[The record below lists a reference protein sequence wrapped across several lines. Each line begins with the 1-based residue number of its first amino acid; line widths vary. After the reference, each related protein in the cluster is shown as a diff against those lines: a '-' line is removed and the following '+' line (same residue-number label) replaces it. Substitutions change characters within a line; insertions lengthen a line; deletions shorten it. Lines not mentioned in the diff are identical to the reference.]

1 MRIILLGPPGAGKG
15 TQAERLAEK
24 LNLAHIST
32 GDILRENVKNATP
45 KGLEAKDFMDKGLLV
60 PDELM
65 AKMLM
70 QRFDQPDIKQGFIL
84 DGYPRNLNQ
93 ANTLDN
99 ILKRKNMDL
108 NYVFYLDTSDPV
120 IIQRLTGRL
129 VCNSC
134 GANFHIKN
142 MPPKISG
149 VCDNC
154 GGKLFQRTDDK
165 EETVEKR
172 LDIYKREVSCLI
184 QYYEEKKKLYRLS
197 ADEDADVVLN
207 KIIEITATRR
217 DDSYKV

>member
-15 TQAERLAEK
+15 TQAKRLAEE
-24 LNLAHIST
+24 LSLAHIST

-45 KGLEAKDFMDKGLLV
+45 LGKEAKDFMDKGLLV
-60 PDELM
+60 PDELV

-70 QRFDQPDIKQGFIL
+70 QRFDSSDVKEGFIL

-99 ILKRKNMDL
+99 MLREKNMPLD
-108 NYVFYLDTSDPV
+108 YVFYLDTSELV

-134 GANFHIKN
+134 GANFHVKN

-149 VCDNC
+149 ICDNC
-154 GGKLFQRTDDK
+154 GGTLYQRTDDK
-165 EETVEKR
+165 EETVKRR
-172 LDIYKREVSCLI
+172 LDIYKKEVACLML
-184 QYYEEKKKLYRLS
+184 YYEKTKKLFRLS
-197 ADEDADVVLN
+197 ADGEADIVLN
-207 KIIEITATRR
+207 KIIEITAASSR
-217 DDSYKV
+217 